1 MRKLC
6 RIIFSRYAV
15 SALMILFSLGL
26 LSYVIF
32 FASAYSVY
40 AFVLMSV
47 LDVFVIISIINRDM
61 NPEYKIPW
69 LVIALVIP
77 FFGAAL
83 YVMFSSRRLSKREA
97 RFLRRIN
104 EAADIA
110 ADEEFVFAPDI
121 NTAVDSVEDGSAV
134 GKIVSLLGDDPG
146 AKAFSGTESE
156 YFPLGELMLEQMLK
170 DMSAAEKYIFLEYF
184 IIEEGKMWEKILAV
198 LTERARCGID
208 VRVLYD
214 DIGSMKTLPANFPT
228 KLSRLGIK
236 CLRFSKVTPRVSVIH
251 NNRDHRKIC
260 VIDGAVAY
268 TGGINIA
275 DEYIN
280 EKERFGHWKDGGI
293 RVSGY
298 AALGFTKLFLS
309 MWDFTVGGV
318 SNYSEFFGAPRP
330 SVSGD
335 GGCYIPFGSG
345 PAPVYARHSGKHAF
359 LNLINQAHKYVYIT
373 TPYLIIDYTLTE
385 ALRCAALR
393 GVEVVIITPS
403 KADKRFV
410 KVMTKSSYPALMEV
424 GVKIYEYTPG
434 FIHEKLLIC
443 DDLYAVVGSINFDY
457 RSLVHH
463 FEAALW
469 IYKSPTVIRIRE
481 EFQKTQ
487 AVSAEIDVG
496 EARLSFFERI
506 VRNLIRLFAPLL

>member
-15 SALMILFSLGL
+15 SALMILFSLAL
-26 LSYVIF
+26 LFYLIF
-32 FASAYSVY
+32 FASAYSIYV
-40 AFVLMSV
+40 FILMSV
-47 LDVFVIISIINRDM
+47 LDVLVIISIINREM

-69 LVIALVIP
+69 VVIALVIP

-83 YVMFSSRRLSKREA
+83 YVMFSSRRLSKRET

-110 ADEEFVFAPDI
+110 ATEAFESLDCDNDILEPPDPY
-121 NTAVDSVEDGSAV
+121 AA
-134 GKIVSLLGDDPG
+134 GKITSLLGDDPG
-146 AKAFSGTESE
+146 AMIFSGTESE
-156 YFPLGELMLEQMLK
+156 YFPLGELMLEQMLC
-170 DMSAAEKYIFLEYF
+170 DMSRAEKYVFLEYF
-184 IIEEGKMWEKILAV
+184 IIDEGEMLDRILSV
-198 LTERARCGID
+198 LTKRVERGVD
-208 VRVLYD
+208 VRILYD
-214 DIGSMKTLPANFPT
+214 DIGSMKTLPANFPE
-228 KLSRLGIK
+228 KLSRLGIS
-236 CLRFSKVTPRVSVIH
+236 CLRFSKVTPRVSAIH

-260 VIDGAVAY
+260 VIDGEIAY

-280 EKERFGHWKDGGI
+280 ARDRFGHWKDAGI
-293 RVSGY
+293 RVYGH

-309 MWDFTVGGV
+309 MWDFTVGTV
-318 SNYSEFFGAPRP
+318 SNYSEFFADYKCA
-330 SVSGD
+330 VKGD
-335 GGCYIPFGSG
+335 GGRYIPFGSG
-345 PAPVYARHSGKHAF
+345 PAPVYTRHSGKHAF

-393 GVEVVIITPS
+393 GVEVVIITPAS
-403 KADKRFV
+403 ADKRLV
-410 KVMTKSSYPALMEV
+410 KVMTKSSYPALMEA
-424 GVKIYEYTPG
+424 GVKICEYAPG
-434 FIHEKLLIC
+434 FIHEKLLVC
-443 DDLYAVVGSINFDY
+443 DDAYAVVGSINFDY

-469 IYKSPTVIRIRE
+469 LYKSPTVIKIKE
-481 EFQKTQ
+481 EFLKTLS
-487 AVSAEIDVG
+487 VSVEIDVD